1 MEDSVDEFALLRMVR
16 DDGRE
21 SVARGFGVSFEVESE
36 VGFPGGGVG
45 TVTGEAGI
53 GEDGQDVSVE
63 ADLLPCCRKTN
74 EEEEERPRDHWEW
87 GECLIFRVELRCER
101 GAPDQIFAE

>member
-1 MEDSVDEFALLRMVR
+1 
-16 DDGRE
+16 
-21 SVARGFGVSFEVESE
+21 
-36 VGFPGGGVG
+36 
-45 TVTGEAGI
+45 VTGEAGI

-87 GECLIFRVELRCER
+87 G
-101 GAPDQIFAE
+101 